1 MKELYIIALE
11 SCYVFTKTMWSM
23 ELNMMLIVDSL
34 NILDNPE
41 LYSRF
46 NEYLAI

>member
-11 SCYVFTKTMWSM
+11 SCYVFTKTMWNM

-41 LYSRF
+41 LCSRF